1 MAKTQI
7 LDYYIHV
14 RDQVYAEQL
23 TAFLRAGDTDAW
35 PNGVGGLLFV
45 PRADGPDTVNFP
57 IVGVKGEWCIRRA
70 PYNAGPPEGG
80 AAVEFAVNN
89 NAYPP
94 AFPLVEVGEAIP
106 ATGAGYLSSP
116 WFTNSN
122 DFPRNAATFTRST
135 GWWLFGGSTKFYW
148 AGHVVYDPAAAV
160 AGTEGSEPTE
170 PAPIRPRR
178 WIDGI
183 ETPDSG
189 EGAPDTIRDF
199 SRVASRSVEG
209 YGLAWRD
216 NSANVQTRT
225 HTLSPAATSHWDRI
239 YVRASIAFPDAAVSI
254 YRSTGSIT
262 PSAGILIELTATG
275 QLAFFRTTVT
285 AAKVL
290 ISTAGQLVLDRWA
303 RLDIIHSSVSNNF
316 VVDVYLNA
324 VLLVAG
330 LAAPDAPGLISTVQI
345 GRASITGTPTTSV
358 LMDFDDWIG
367 GVPPYVLDPLLIAWN
382 AGTGYVGGEIVRY
395 TNGGTYK
402 AREAST
408 NLPPVTNPTKWM
420 RLSHATDWLNGSHVA
435 LIRPVAFNGAH
446 GAWTGDVRVLVNR
459 AAASTTPGLT
469 SSTALAMLSV
479 DTDVVEQIDNYP
491 GAIGWV
497 GFNVAAWLSAAAA
510 PDGKLGYKVGA
521 AAAVLTT
528 IIQGVGLEWQNVLYV
543 DPALATGDIAQPFKG
558 LAIELRHEKANDVAA
573 AVVGILHGCVELV
586 GVFGAEDVRPA
597 VPPVVPPAPP
607 PPTFR
612 GYHTAPYPRSPWG
625 TDQRPFGPVVIKGGT
640 YVGNSLGQDLVF
652 AAAPVWIFIRPLSGD
667 TGGVKW
673 WSSLLAAHVT
683 NHQSV
688 NIAGLMDAKQDFSF
702 VEGSPSADQQMQYLV
717 RIASAN
723 AQANVTGVTYQYMA
737 FCDPAARF
745 ARAGVFALGQSQGPR
760 TVPLD
765 DGSFL
770 PEWLFLFKEDLGTTT
785 TQTLGVKGP
794 GHATDAF
801 SLAQTGTPVTNALD
815 VGAGSLIARAGLL
828 TTQFADYPYIAF
840 RRADGNNDPGQAG
853 VMAMGTYV
861 GDGSASRTVSIAPAS
876 GLRPMFGFV
885 QPHNAIAIVR
895 DPSHTTINS
904 STVNGTNQTTGITAG
919 SVDGFTVGV
928 TLNANGIT
936 YTYFVLFGSATAGNG
951 GWSINA
957 ELVPVSSDSSK
968 PADWAE
974 PIEADAP
981 VTPVTPAVD
990 PGDLTSDIAA
1000 ACVAASTRLVNIALS
1015 RIGITARLSD
1025 LGTDPSQE
1033 ADVARTVYKTEIDAT
1048 LRGYPWPFAK
1058 RHQALVLVAG
1068 TSTVPVNGDWQ
1079 YSYRAPTSS
1088 VLVRRVVDPSLKRGF
1103 TKTPIPFEMSADDT
1117 GDLVFCDEPGIYLPI
1132 AVPAT
1137 SVTVEY
1143 THRVDCPASR
1153 GDAIFRSAAAWRL
1166 AAALA
1171 KPLGR
1176 DAKDADRCL
1185 RNYLVEIETA
1195 KVVHAR
1201 EKEEQ
1206 DTQGGDASWIDAR

>member
-70 PYNAGPPEGG
+70 PYTAGPPEGG

-122 DFPRNAATFTRST
+122 DFPRNAAKFTRST
-135 GWWLFGGSTKFYW
+135 GWWIFGSDTTFYW
-148 AGHVVYDPAAAV
+148 AGHVVYDPAAAG

-183 ETPDSG
+183 ETPEEG
-189 EGAPDTIRDF
+189 EGATDTTNDF
-199 SRVASRSVEG
+199 SRVASRSIEG

-216 NSANVQTRT
+216 NSSQVQLRT
-225 HTLSPAATSHWDRI
+225 HTLSPAADRHWDRV
-239 YVRASIAFPDAAVSI
+239 YVRAPLAFPDAATAI
-254 YRSTGSIT
+254 YRSAGSIN
-262 PSAGILIELTATG
+262 SAAGMLIEVTASG
-275 QLAFFRTTVT
+275 QLAFYRVDTTANKTLLLV
-285 AAKVL
+285 
-290 ISTAGQLVLDRWA
+290 AGQLVLNTWA
-303 RLDIIHSSVSNNF
+303 RLDLLHSSVGGTF
-316 VVDVYLNA
+316 TLDVYLNGSLIA
-324 VLLVAG
+324 AGLTNALNPGLVLLIT
-330 LAAPDAPGLISTVQI
+330 L
-345 GRASITGTPTTSV
+345 GRASITGVGMTSV
-358 LMDFDDWIG
+358 LIDFDDWIG
-367 GVPPYVLDPLLIAWN
+367 GLPPYLLDPLLTAWSSIT
-382 AGTGYVGGEIVRY
+382 AYVGGEIVRW
-395 TNGGTYK
+395 TNGGTYR

-435 LIRPVAFNGAH
+435 LIRPTGFNGAH
-446 GAWTGDVRVLVNR
+446 SGWTGSFQHLTQR
-459 AAASTTPGLT
+459 AAAGLT
-469 SSTALAMLSV
+469 LGLTTSTALAMVSV
-479 DTDVVEQIDNYP
+479 DTDYVAQLENAP
-491 GAIGWV
+491 GAIGWA
-497 GFNVAAWLSAAAA
+497 GFNVAFFGSTAAA
-510 PDGKLGYKVGA
+510 PDGRLGYKVGA

-528 IIQGVGLEWQNVLYV
+528 IVQGVGMEWHNVLYV
-543 DPALATGDIAQPFKG
+543 DPAPLGDIAQPYKN

-573 AVVGILHGCVELV
+573 AVASILHGCVELV
-586 GVFGAEDVRPA
+586 GVFGAEDVTAA
-597 VPPVVPPAPP
+597 VPPANPPAAP

-625 TDQRPFGPVVIKGGT
+625 TGQRPFGPVVIKGGT
-640 YVGNSLGQDLVF
+640 YMGNGTTGQDLVF
-652 AAAPVWIFIRPLSGD
+652 AAAPIWIFIRPVTGD
-667 TGGVKW
+667 TGGTKW
-673 WSSLLAAHVT
+673 WSSMLAAHIS
-683 NHQSV
+683 HDQSV
-688 NIAGLMDAKQDFSF
+688 NVSGLMDATQDFSF
-702 VEGSPSADQQMQYLV
+702 VSGGPASDQQLQFLV
-717 RIASAN
+717 RIGSLSTQAN
-723 AQANVTGVTYQYMA
+723 ASGVTYQYIA

-745 ARAGVFALGQSQGPR
+745 SRAGVFALGQSQGPR

-765 DGSFL
+765 DLAFT

-785 TQTLGVKGP
+785 TDTLICKGP
-794 GHATDAF
+794 GHATDAL
-801 SLAQTGTPVTNALD
+801 SLATTGTPVSNALD
-815 VGAGSLIARAGLL
+815 FGAGSLVARAGLL
-828 TTQFADYPYIAF
+828 TAQFADYPYIAF
-840 RRADGNNDPGQAG
+840 RRADGNNAAGQAG
-853 VMAMGTYV
+853 VMAMGSYV
-861 GDGSASRTVSIAPAS
+861 GDGAASRTVSIAPAS

-936 YTYFVLFGSATAGNG
+936 YTWFVLFGSATAGNG
-951 GWSINA
+951 GWSINV

-981 VTPVTPAVD
+981 VAPVTPVVD
-990 PGDLTSDIAA
+990 PGDLTTDIAA
-1000 ACVAASTRLVNIALS
+1000 ACVSASTRLVNIALS

-1033 ADVARTVYKTEIDAT
+1033 ADAARTVYKTEIDAT

-1117 GDLVFCDEPGIYLPI
+1117 GDLVFCDEPVIYLPI

-1143 THRVDCPASR
+1143 THRVECPASR